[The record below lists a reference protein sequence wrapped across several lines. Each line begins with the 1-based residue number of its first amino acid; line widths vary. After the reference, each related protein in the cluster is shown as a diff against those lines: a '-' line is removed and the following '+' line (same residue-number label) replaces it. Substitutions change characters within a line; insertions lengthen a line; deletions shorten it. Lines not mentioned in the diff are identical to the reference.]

1 MIENRTK
8 MVKSHSE
15 YSKQNK
21 KNLQDQKFT
30 YARFL
35 ISKVFGTSFILPDS
49 VGLIVIPQL
58 TWSLTVQILY
68 SLILYKRSKKFS
80 LTLLFWNDNFT

>member
-1 MIENRTK
+1 

-68 SLILYKRSKKFS
+68 SLILYKRSKKI
-80 LTLLFWNDNFT
+80 

>member
-21 KNLQDQKFT
+21 KNLQDQKLT

-49 VGLIVIPQL
+49 VGA
-58 TWSLTVQILY
+58 Y
-68 SLILYKRSKKFS
+68 SYPSTYLVSDS
-80 LTLLFWNDNFT
+80 ADSV